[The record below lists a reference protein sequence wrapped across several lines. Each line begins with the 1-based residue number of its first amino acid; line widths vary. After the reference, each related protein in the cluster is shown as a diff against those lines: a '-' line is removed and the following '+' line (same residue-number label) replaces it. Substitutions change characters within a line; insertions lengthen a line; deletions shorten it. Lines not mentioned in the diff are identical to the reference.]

1 MELAVKLTGNPL
13 IAFESKTLAEQ
24 VTEVLKEA
32 MGVAEYFRAVGDYE
46 VKKRSKREEDK
57 AKLAEM
63 AILQP
68 EEYVEMKRGRKR
80 H

>member
-1 MELAVKLTGNPL
+1 
-13 IAFESKTLAEQ
+13 
-24 VTEVLKEA
+24 

-46 VKKRSKREEDK
+46 VKKRSKKEEDK
-57 AKLAEM
+57 ARLAEM

-68 EEYVEMKRGRKR
+68 EEYVEMKRGKKR